1 MAQHTPVM
9 GLTAMVKAGV
19 GERAVVRWCG
29 CVELGKDVGAG
40 LTCDAV
46 VE

>member
-19 GERAVVRWCG
+19 GEWRGRWCG
-29 CVELGKDVGAG
+29 GAG
-40 LTCDAV
+40 ALSLERTLELV
-46 VE
+46 